1 MDTGV
6 NSGLKKGHMSTAQ
19 RVGTFVVVAVTSL
32 SSLASAQTK
41 KEFKYTVGSGATVTI
56 ANEYGPV
63 IVKPSSNNQVIV
75 IATTQSDKVEVDETR
90 NGDRVLLR
98 SHLLPGATPT
108 NRSVDYQVQIPAD
121 ASLTIRS
128 TNGPLHA
135 EQLRGDVT
143 IEGDSAPVDVRDISN
158 AHVHVNTLNGPITLA
173 NIRFGHVEVNSI
185 GGDINLLSVTGPLV
199 AVTSTTG
206 KISYHGDF
214 GIGGDY
220 KMSTHTGNIE
230 AVVPADASVDVT
242 ARSVRG
248 DVENDFPLHP
258 KAHTTFLPQ
267 KGRSFVGTAG
277 QAASSV
283 LLRTFSGKIRLKKSQ

>member
-1 MDTGV
+1 V
-6 NSGLKKGHMSTAQ
+6 QVPANAN
-19 RVGTFVVVAVTSL
+19 
-32 SSLASAQTK
+32 
-41 KEFKYTVGSGATVTI
+41 VTI
-56 ANEYGPV
+56 
-63 IVKPSSNNQVIV
+63 
-75 IATTQSDKVEVDETR
+75 
-90 NGDRVLLR
+90 
-98 SHLLPGATPT
+98 H
-108 NRSVDYQVQIPAD
+108 
-121 ASLTIRS
+121 S

-135 EQLRGDVT
+135 EQLQGDITV
-143 IEGDSAPVDVRDISN
+143 EGDSAPVDVREISH
-158 AHVHVNTLNGPITLA
+158 AHVHVNTLNGPITLT

-185 GGDINLLSVTGPLV
+185 GGDISMVSVTGPLV

-206 KISYHGDF
+206 KISYNGDF
-214 GIGGDY
+214 GVGGDY

>member
-1 MDTGV
+1 
-6 NSGLKKGHMSTAQ
+6 MSTAQ
-19 RVGTFVVVAVTSL
+19 RVGTIAVAVVVSL
-32 SSLASAQTK
+32 SSLAAAQIK
-41 KEFKYTVGSGATVTI
+41 KEFKYTVGPGASVTI
-56 ANEYGPV
+56 YNEYGPV
-63 IVKPSSNNQVIV
+63 VVKPSNNNQVIV
-75 IATTQSDKVEVDETR
+75 VATSQSDKVEVDETR
-90 NGDRVLLR
+90 NGDRVQLK
-98 SHLLPGATPT
+98 SHLLPGATPA
-108 NRSVDYQVQIPAD
+108 NRSVDYQVQVPAD
-121 ASLTIRS
+121 TVLTIHS

-135 EQLRGDVT
+135 EQLHGDVT
-143 IEGDSAPVDVRDISN
+143 VEGDSAPVEIREISN

-185 GGDINLLSVTGPLV
+185 GGDISLVSVTGPLIS
-199 AVTSTTG
+199 VTSTTG
-206 KISYHGDF
+206 KISYNGDF

-258 KAHTTFLPQ
+258 KTHTTFLPQ